1 MKNLISVLFLTIVLN
16 AVALGQGFR
25 FEPLPNPSA
34 DGSVQPTWS
43 TAFDGSAILSW
54 IEPVKNGDYSLR
66 YAVRKG
72 AAWSEA
78 RTVISGRHFFRH
90 PAEVPEVIQIGDKLW
105 MAHWVENVKESSDA
119 EYIYVSSSVD
129 GMHWTAPQMANKDRS
144 AVQHGLVSM
153 AASGPNEASLF
164 WLETP
169 KGDDGPGYLMRSVVD
184 ASGKA
189 VKEERLDDDVCDCCP
204 TAVARTA
211 KGLIVAY
218 RDHTPDNVRDIA
230 VLRFE
235 NGKWAP
241 SKIVHADNWK
251 LDACPVN
258 AASVAAKG
266 DHVALAW
273 FTGATEPAKV
283 QMLFSDDG
291 GATLGKPILVS
302 TGAALGNT
310 SLALAEDGGAIVS
323 WLQRNASGDARLMA
337 REISPAGVAGP
348 VVQIAEGGKTPFGYP
363 RIFHSPAGTFVA
375 FGNGGKLQ
383 TAQLR
388 K

>member
-1 MKNLISVLFLTIVLN
+1 MKTLICLLSLSVACHVP
-16 AVALGQGFR
+16 ALGQGFR
-25 FEPLPNPSA
+25 AEPLPNPSA
-34 DGSVQPTWS
+34 DGSVQPNWS
-43 TAFDGSAILSW
+43 AAPDGSAILSW
-54 IEPVKNGDYSLR
+54 IEPVKNGEYSLR

-90 PAEVPEVIQIGDKLW
+90 PAEAPEVIQIGDKLW
-105 MAHWVENVKESSDA
+105 LAHWVEMPMESSEA
-119 EYIYVSSSVD
+119 EYIYVASSVD
-129 GMHWTAPQMANKDRS
+129 GTHWSAPLMAHKDRS

-169 KGDDGPGYLMRSVVD
+169 KGDDGPGYLMRTVVD
-184 ASGKA
+184 GSGKEL
-189 VKEERLDDDVCDCCP
+189 KEERLDDDVCDCCP

-218 RDHTPDNVRDIA
+218 RDHTPDNIRDIA

-241 SKIVHADNWK
+241 SKIVHADNWR

-266 DHVALAW
+266 EHVALAW
-273 FTGATEPAKV
+273 FTGATEPGKV
-283 QMLFSDDG
+283 QMLFSEDG
-291 GATLGKPILVS
+291 GAALGKLIPVS

-310 SLALAEDGGAIVS
+310 SLALSDDGGAIVS
-323 WLQRNASGDARLMA
+323 WLERTASGDARLLV
-337 REISPAGVAGP
+337 REVSPAGVAGP
-348 VVQIAEGGKTPFGYP
+348 AVQIAEGGKTPFGFP
-363 RIFHSPAGTFVA
+363 RIFHSSAGTFVA
-375 FGNGGKLQ
+375 YGSAGKLQ
-383 TAQLR
+383 TTQLR